1 VNSSGKIQTINTG
14 AEEGLGY
21 NRIELIGEPIEML
34 FADPRERDAAIEKM
48 NHDDNVVNYETRFVT
63 KSGEIKDVLLTLS
76 RLRNPAGEIIGT
88 IGISKDIT
96 QEKRLQ
102 QQLIQSQRLAAIGE
116 VFTGIQHSM
125 KNMLNAL
132 KGGAYMVRTGLKK
145 DNRKMLE
152 EGWEIVQEGIS
163 RMTDMSMNMLKYVK
177 EFKPRFD
184 QVDLAPTL
192 SDIYGVIKQTAK
204 DKGVEFKLD
213 LSPDLAETVCDPK
226 MIHSAV
232 MDIVS
237 NALDACLWKDY
248 DDSETPQVVIGAY
261 TSDDKQKSIIEVKDN
276 GCGMTDDVKVNI
288 FNPFFTT
295 KSKAGTG
302 LGLAITSRM
311 IGVHGGKIDVESEPN
326 KGTIFSIVL
335 PIDATQ
341 KKQGEI

>member
-1 VNSSGKIQTINTG
+1 
-14 AEEGLGY
+14 
-21 NRIELIGEPIEML
+21 
-34 FADPRERDAAIEKM
+34 
-48 NHDDNVVNYETRFVT
+48 
-63 KSGEIKDVLLTLS
+63 
-76 RLRNPAGEIIGT
+76 
-88 IGISKDIT
+88 
-96 QEKRLQ
+96 
-102 QQLIQSQRLAAIGE
+102 
-116 VFTGIQHSM
+116 
-125 KNMLNAL
+125 
-132 KGGAYMVRTGLKK
+132 
-145 DNRKMLE
+145 MLE

-184 QVDLAPTL
+184 HVDLEPTL
-192 SDIYGVIKQTAK
+192 SDIYRVIKQTAK
-204 DKGVEFKLD
+204 DKGVEFELNI
-213 LSPDLAETVCDPK
+213 SPDLSKTVCDPK

-248 DDSETPQVVIGAY
+248 EDNETPRVIIGAY
-261 TSDDKQKSIIEVKDN
+261 TSDEKQESIIEVKDN
-276 GCGMTDDVKVNI
+276 GCGMTDDVKRNI

-311 IGVHGGKIDVESEPN
+311 IGVHGGKIDVESEPE
-326 KGTIFSIVL
+326 KGTVFSIVL